1 MELNK
6 IYNCD
11 CLKLMQKMDA
21 NFIDIVVTSPPYF
34 NIKKYDEFSYW
45 DTYEDYLK
53 DNQKWFKELHRVI
66 KQGGYVFW
74 NIIENISNP
83 TKEGRCDYP
92 LLADIIKIATNEG
105 FVWENQ
111 IIWKKNNGSQMFGSY
126 PYPTT
131 PIFKHKKESILV
143 FRKKGKREI
152 PKYQKERC
160 KLEKKRW
167 FEITEDVWNVATEKA
182 SKIGHPAPYP
192 LELPLRLIEIS
203 TVHESI
209 VFDPFCG
216 SGTTALASLK
226 LKRNFIT
233 CDTSKKYCELAN
245 KRIEKYLLEISK
257 EQLSFMEL
265 LKGE

>member
-11 CLKLMQKMDA
+11 CLELMGQMT
-21 NFIDIVVTSPPYF
+21 NEFVDITVTSPPYF
-34 NIKKYDEFSYW
+34 NIKQYDNFNKW
-45 DTYEDYLK
+45 NTYEDYLE
-53 DNQKWFKELHRVI
+53 DNKKWFEELQRI
-66 KQGGYVFW
+66 TKKGGYVFW

-83 TKEGRCDYP
+83 TKEGREDLP
-92 LLADIIKIATNEG
+92 LLADIIKIATCAG

-111 IIWKKNNGSQMFGSY
+111 IIWQKNNGSQMFGSY

-152 PKYQKERC
+152 PKEQKTKC

-167 FEITEDVWNVATEKA
+167 FEITEDIWNIATEKA

-192 LELPLRLIEIS
+192 IEIPRRLIEIAS
-203 TVHESI
+203 VHESVI
-209 VFDPFCG
+209 FDPFCG
-216 SGTTALASLK
+216 SGTTACAAVE
-226 LKRNFIT
+226 LKRNYIT
-233 CDTSKKYCELAN
+233 CDTSKQYCELAN
-245 KRIEKYLLEISK
+245 DRVFEHMKQMTL
-257 EQLSFMEL
+257 F
-265 LKGE
+265 